1 MILDIN
7 GNGFKKPA
15 LDGNTFKFL
24 CTLSFRPNP
33 DLIYSNEQDL
43 NFCRDE
49 ITMELIITKDEVD
62 NVSKLDSYNK
72 FKARLEAMLHAV
84 SRTCTALAKPAIQKD
99 QEGVELTTEEK
110 ENDNGESKGE

>member
-1 MILDIN
+1 MIVDIN

-15 LDGNTFKFL
+15 LDGDTFKFL

-43 NFCRDE
+43 SFCRE
-49 ITMELIITKDEVD
+49 ELTMELTISREEVE
-62 NVSKLDSYNK
+62 NVSKLDKYNK

-84 SRTCTALAKPAIQKD
+84 SRTCTALANPPVQ
-99 QEGVELTTEEK
+99 TEK
-110 ENDNGESKGE
+110 ESVE